1 MNMNKFGENGID
13 RGAAAKNTNGSELG
27 PAEAELSQELMETQ
41 VTMLCINDFPIDS
54 SRTSFE
60 EL

>member
-1 MNMNKFGENGID
+1 MNMNKFGENGVD
-13 RGAAAKNTNGSELG
+13 RGSVAKNTNGTQLG

-41 VTMLCINDFPIDS
+41 VITTCINYFPIDS

-60 EL
+60 ER